1 MMDNLYW
8 ASAVEVWK
16 GKTLLPYSKP
26 VIPLRQNILDSD
38 YEYFGKSYNSL
49 MVIAKL

>member
-1 MMDNLYW
+1 MDDQYW

-26 VIPLRQNILDSD
+26 VIPLHQSIAKTD
-38 YEYFGKSYNSL
+38 YKYFGKS
-49 MVIAKL
+49 